1 MDLVRLFDACL
12 HSLWLLP
19 VLAVMIAADGPVPV
33 LPSETIL
40 MSAAAAA
47 FGVHDVRGIVGLFA
61 AALVGS
67 IAGDLLAFWLGR
79 SSNRLLPAAAH
90 ADSGLGH
97 WVRANLFH
105 RPVVA
110 LVGARLLPGG
120 RLVSTAAAGRV
131 GLPLRRFL
139 PGSLVSSAVWS
150 VYMLAVGMLLGPMVG
165 GNPFL
170 SLAAG
175 VAMAVLTAGGFAVI
189 QRLRARRRR
198 GDGCRGSSA
207 RWRPPRSPPSR
218 PEGRLGESSTR
229 GCGPVRSVRPG
240 APGAAFREPGHVDR
254 CRRRLPFHR
263 HRSIAQRSRTPVV
276 VTELSGTARKA
287 TSRAFG
293 TGVVRWAVRDPNLPG
308 WRTRRTRRAAAR
320 AR

>member
-1 MDLVRLFDACL
+1 MDLVRLFDVCL

-19 VLAVMIAADGPVPV
+19 VLTVMIAADGPVPV

-47 FGVHDVRGIVGLFA
+47 FGTGDVRGIVGLFA

-67 IAGDLLAFWLGR
+67 IGGDLVAFWLGR
-79 SSNRLLPAAAH
+79 SSNRFLPAAAH
-90 ADSGLGH
+90 ADHGLAL
-97 WVRANLFH
+97 WVRANLH
-105 RPVVA
+105 RRPVTA

-139 PGSLVSSAVWS
+139 PGSLASSAMWS
-150 VYMLAVGMLLGPMVG
+150 GYMLVIGMALGPIVG

-175 VAMAVLTAGGFAVI
+175 VVMAVLTAGGFALV

-198 GDGCRGSSA
+198 
-207 RWRPPRSPPSR
+207 P
-218 PEGRLGESSTR
+218 
-229 GCGPVRSVRPG
+229 
-240 APGAAFREPGHVDR
+240 
-254 CRRRLPFHR
+254 
-263 HRSIAQRSRTPVV
+263 
-276 VTELSGTARKA
+276 
-287 TSRAFG
+287 
-293 TGVVRWAVRDPNLPG
+293 
-308 WRTRRTRRAAAR
+308 AAAEP
-320 AR
+320 AAVPALPASAVAAPVLTPEPVAALVTP

>member
-1 MDLVRLFDACL
+1 VDLVRLFDHCL

-47 FGVHDVRGIVGLFA
+47 FGIGDARGIVGLFA

-67 IAGDLLAFWLGR
+67 IAGDLLVFGLGR
-79 SSNRLLPAAAH
+79 SSTRFLPAAAH
-90 ADSGLGH
+90 AECGLGH
-97 WVRANLFH
+97 WVRANLFE

-131 GLPLRRFL
+131 GLPFPTFLR
-139 PGSLVSSAVWS
+139 GSLVSSAVWS
-150 VYMLAVGMLLGPMVG
+150 VYMLGIGMLLGPIVG

-175 VAMAVLTAGGFAVI
+175 AVMAVLTAGGFALV
-189 QRLRARRRR
+189 QRLRARRR
-198 GDGCRGSSA
+198 
-207 RWRPPRSPPSR
+207 P
-218 PEGRLGESSTR
+218 
-229 GCGPVRSVRPG
+229 
-240 APGAAFREPGHVDR
+240 
-254 CRRRLPFHR
+254 
-263 HRSIAQRSRTPVV
+263 
-276 VTELSGTARKA
+276 
-287 TSRAFG
+287 
-293 TGVVRWAVRDPNLPG
+293 
-308 WRTRRTRRAAAR
+308 AAR
-320 AR
+320 AVPLAALTAAPVLVEPTPAFVTP

>member
-47 FGVHDVRGIVGLFA
+47 FGIHDVRGIVGLFA

-90 ADSGLGH
+90 ADCGLGH
-97 WVRANLFH
+97 WVRANLFR

-150 VYMLAVGMLLGPMVG
+150 LYMLAVGMLLGPIVG
-165 GNPFL
+165 WQPVPEPG
-170 SLAAG
+170 
-175 VAMAVLTAGGFAVI
+175 
-189 QRLRARRRR
+189 RRRR
-198 GDGCRGSSA
+198 HGGADRRWLRAGPAAAGPPPPGDAGRGS
-207 RWRPPRSPPSR
+207 PPR
-218 PEGRLGESSTR
+218 L
-229 GCGPVRSVRPG
+229 
-240 APGAAFREPGHVDR
+240 
-254 CRRRLPFHR
+254 RLP
-263 HRSIAQRSRTPVV
+263 ALVTP
-276 VTELSGTARKA
+276 
-287 TSRAFG
+287 
-293 TGVVRWAVRDPNLPG
+293 
-308 WRTRRTRRAAAR
+308 
-320 AR
+320 

>member
-1 MDLVRLFDACL
+1 MDVVRLFDLCL

-33 LPSETIL
+33 LPSETLL

-47 FGVHDVRGIVGLFA
+47 FGIDDVRGIVGLFA

-67 IAGDLLAFWLGR
+67 VAGDGVAFWLGR

-90 ADSGLGH
+90 VESNLTR
-97 WVRANLFH
+97 WVRANLHH
-105 RPVVA
+105 RPVVV

-150 VYMLAVGMLLGPMVG
+150 VYMLLIGMLLGPMVG

-175 VAMAVLTAGGFAVI
+175 AVMAVVTAGGFALV
-189 QRLRARRRR
+189 QRVRARRV
-198 GDGCRGSSA
+198 
-207 RWRPPRSPPSR
+207 
-218 PEGRLGESSTR
+218 GRTA
-229 GCGPVRSVRPG
+229 VAITG
-240 APGAAFREPGHVDR
+240 AEAVPAFV
-254 CRRRLPFHR
+254 
-263 HRSIAQRSRTPVV
+263 TP
-276 VTELSGTARKA
+276 
-287 TSRAFG
+287 
-293 TGVVRWAVRDPNLPG
+293 
-308 WRTRRTRRAAAR
+308 
-320 AR
+320 

>member
-1 MDLVRLFDACL
+1 VPVGRTEEDRTVDLVRLFDACL

-47 FGVHDVRGIVGLFA
+47 FGIHDVRGTVGLFV

-90 ADSGLGH
+90 ADCGLGH

-175 VAMAVLTAGGFAVI
+175 VVMAVLTAGGFAVI
-189 QRLRARRRR
+189 QRLRARRRSR
-198 GDGCRGSSA
+198 PGSGTSS
-207 RWRPPRSPPSR
+207 RSPTRRCPGSTSQSCWR
-218 PEGRLGESSTR
+218 SCWTGPGRR
-229 GCGPVRSVRPG
+229 CGPTRPRRCCSTSP
-240 APGAAFREPGHVDR
+240 PG
-254 CRRRLPFHR
+254 
-263 HRSIAQRSRTPVV
+263 S
-276 VTELSGTARKA
+276 
-287 TSRAFG
+287 
-293 TGVVRWAVRDPNLPG
+293 
-308 WRTRRTRRAAAR
+308 
-320 AR
+320 

>member
-47 FGVHDVRGIVGLFA
+47 FGIHDVRGTVGLFA

-90 ADSGLGH
+90 ADCGLGH

-175 VAMAVLTAGGFAVI
+175 VVMAVRHRGWLRGDPAAAGPPPAGDAGAPCRRGACGPRARHAPDG
-189 QRLRARRRR
+189 RLAGLRRRR
-198 GDGCRGSSA
+198 VPG
-207 RWRPPRSPPSR
+207 RPPAGHLAPPFRRTADTSTGAGGGSRS
-218 PEGRLGESSTR
+218 T
-229 GCGPVRSVRPG
+229 
-240 APGAAFREPGHVDR
+240 
-254 CRRRLPFHR
+254 
-263 HRSIAQRSRTPVV
+263 
-276 VTELSGTARKA
+276 
-287 TSRAFG
+287 G
-293 TGVVRWAVRDPNLPG
+293 TGQSLNARERRWL
-308 WRTRRTRRAAAR
+308 
-320 AR
+320 

>member
-1 MDLVRLFDACL
+1 MLAPLRRPERVCQALPATPGMTFPGLAPVGRTEEDRTVDYVRLFDACL

-47 FGVHDVRGIVGLFA
+47 FGIHDVRGTVGLFV

-90 ADSGLGH
+90 ADCGLGH

-120 RLVSTAAAGRV
+120 RLVSTAAAACW
-131 GLPLRRFL
+131 PL
-139 PGSLVSSAVWS
+139 AK
-150 VYMLAVGMLLGPMVG
+150 
-165 GNPFL
+165 
-170 SLAAG
+170 AA
-175 VAMAVLTAGGFAVI
+175 AA
-189 QRLRARRRR
+189 
-198 GDGCRGSSA
+198 RGSS
-207 RWRPPRSPPSR
+207 WFSR
-218 PEGRLGESSTR
+218 KRAS
-229 GCGPVRSVRPG
+229 
-240 APGAAFREPGHVDR
+240 
-254 CRRRLPFHR
+254 
-263 HRSIAQRSRTPVV
+263 
-276 VTELSGTARKA
+276 LS
-287 TSRAFG
+287 
-293 TGVVRWAVRDPNLPG
+293 W
-308 WRTRRTRRAAAR
+308 
-320 AR
+320 